1 MKRHKKLAIMMTA
14 TLACSM
20 LIAQPLLA
28 LAATTAP
35 TVVVASPNTLQRL
48 SGQDRYE
55 TAAKIAEQGWP
66 TSSNYA
72 ILAAGMDDNLVDA
85 LTAAPLAKAMKA
97 PILLTQGDSL
107 NSFAQA
113 ELQRLGVNMVY
124 VTSGTGVIQ
133 AAVTD
138 QLSTMGIT
146 VIPLGGSD
154 RYATAVNV
162 AQTLAS
168 VAPISQLVVATAY
181 SNADA
186 LSVAGIAAA
195 QGMPILLT
203 DVDTLPTATA
213 TYLNSLSGIT
223 HSYVVGGTGVVSEA
237 VKNALPN
244 AQRAGGVDRFDTNR
258 QILQQFAS
266 QLDYGQV
273 YVTNGEDAHLVDAL
287 AVAPLAALTQSPVVM
302 SDDQVP
308 AQTLAYVKANLL
320 PKTIIALGGE
330 SVLPSASLSALNSSL
345 RYTNAGDTEG
355 STNPNKRAV
364 LSDRVEVSGDNV
376 TLQNAV
382 VPYSIYVTGNN
393 ATLTNLQVTGAIF
406 LDPGVSGVTNL
417 NNVNATNIVVLSGAA
432 NGLHLNNVTVNSLIN
447 PANITISYSGGG
459 TVNGQST
466 TNTPTTPTTP
476 PTTTPATPT
485 TPVTP
490 TTPSTPSSSG
500 GSSGS
505 SGSSGTTT
513 PVTPVST
520 PTLAASSM
528 TVQMNNATYNQSGS
542 GSTAFNVDLSSVP
555 DSARMMGIQISSN
568 GVTPSITITSV
579 SIDGVNNL
587 LTSPKTAILTNGVM
601 SISMLL
607 GSLAPNTNGIS
618 LKSIRLGLG
627 SGTMTL
633 QGYLSETGYNDSP
646 AVTVTINVGASTSGT

>member
-203 DVDTLPTATA
+203 DVDTLPTATS

-330 SVLPSASLSALNSSL
+330 SVLPSAGLSALNSSL

-459 TVNGQST
+459 TVNGQ
-466 TNTPTTPTTP
+466 
-476 PTTTPATPT
+476 
-485 TPVTP
+485 P

-513 PVTPVST
+513 PVTPPVST